1 MISTTAINDP
11 SPHVKSR
18 GRKCRV
24 KTLAFDSYLVTP
36 PEKGKLKRLV
46 HFDVSNQGVVK
57 IECVAIETGEVCEAN
72 SFSKMCSHVEAA
84 SRRLERNIKR
94 EEVRHAKAQSDLE
107 RSKLVSKA
115 VKKHPSQRNINYE
128 SATI

>member
-11 SPHVKSR
+11 SDYIKTR
-18 GRKCRV
+18 GRQCRV

-46 HFDVSNQGVVK
+46 HFDVSKQGVVK

-72 SFSKMCSHVEAA
+72 SFSMLCSHVQAA
-84 SRRLERNIKR
+84 ATRLERNIKR
-94 EEVRHAKAQSDLE
+94 EEARQSKSQSSLE
-107 RSKLVSKA
+107 RSKLVSRE
-115 VKKHPSQRNINYE
+115 VKKHPSQRNLI
-128 SATI
+128 